1 MMKRLLAS
9 LAAVLLP
16 MAAAAQDCPAETYT
30 VRPGETVFS
39 IAEQR
44 FGDPE
49 KWTLIYYANQEM
61 LQTSVFQI
69 NTGDV
74 LTIPCIPGQEAVAAA
89 EVTPFHVSEGDAEIK
104 LLTGT
109 GRPPFSDLNW
119 LGQGMTT
126 ELVHAVM
133 EETPNPVKYSVTFEK
148 DWSKQLFPML
158 DEKTYDMGFPWFKPN
173 CEETPE
179 EPRCAN
185 FHFSDPVVE
194 ILVLLWVRK
203 GQEFKWE
210 EDSDIHGKTICR
222 AAGQFVHD
230 LDTQDRQWLS
240 KGLINLE
247 RRNEF
252 KGCFEALMAGEVDAV
267 SANVFNG
274 AHMVDQMG
282 LRGEIEPLTRPLSV
296 QTMHMIISKRHW
308 RGTTMMYRFNAGL
321 AELRKSD
328 RYNQVVNKHLKYFW
342 DKLDQ

>member
-1 MMKRLLAS
+1 MRLRGLSTLFA
-9 LAAVLLP
+9 LLLP
-16 MAAAAQDCPAETYT
+16 IGAAAQSCDDETYT
-30 VRPGETVFS
+30 VKPGETVFS
-39 IAEQR
+39 IAEKR

-61 LQTSVFQI
+61 LQSSVFQI
-69 NTGDV
+69 IPGDV
-74 LTIPCIPGQEAVAAA
+74 LTIPCVPGQETIKA
-89 EVTPFHVSEGDAEIK
+89 EVTPYHVDVDKAEIK

-109 GRPPFSDLNW
+109 GRPPFADLNW

-133 EETPNPVKYSVTFEK
+133 EETPNPVKYSVTFEE
-148 DWSKQLFPML
+148 DWSKQLFPLL
-158 DEKTYDMGFPWFKPN
+158 DEKSFDMGFPWFKPD
-173 CEETPE
+173 CDATPD

-203 GQEFKWE
+203 GKEFKWE
-210 EDSDIHGKTICR
+210 QDSDIHGKTICR
-222 AAGQFVHD
+222 AAGQFTHD
-230 LDTQDRQWLS
+230 LDSPDRQWLS

-274 AHMVDQMG
+274 AHMVDKMG
-282 LRGEIEPLTRPLSV
+282 LRGEIEPLSRPLSV

-321 AELRKSD
+321 AKLRQSD
-328 RYNQVVNKHLKYFW
+328 RYNEIVNKHLKHFW
-342 DKLDQ
+342 DKLGS